1 MPLQA
6 ETEASM
12 TDRPRALVTGAARRL
27 GRAMALDLAATGWDV
42 AIHYCNSAGPAEE
55 TAAAARAL
63 GAGAATLQADLLAED
78 QTGGLITRAADALG
92 GPLSLLINNA
102 SLFEDDLVATAT
114 RQSWDRAIDVNLR
127 APVRLT
133 QDFAA
138 QAPQAGADTDG
149 EPVAGACIINMLDQ
163 RVWKPTPFFMSYSLA
178 KSALLSFTRTSA
190 QALAPH
196 VRVNAIGPGPTLM
209 AERESP
215 EHFARQ
221 RAACILG
228 RGSDAD
234 DIVVAMRFIL
244 TCKAFTG
251 QMLAIDGGQHLAW
264 QTPDIMGIDPP
275 PGS

>member
-1 MPLQA
+1 
-6 ETEASM
+6 M
-12 TDRPRALVTGAARRL
+12 TDKPRALVTGAARRL
-27 GRAMALDLAATGWDV
+27 GRAMALDLAATGWEV
-42 AIHYCNSAGPAEE
+42 AIHYHDSAGPAAQ

-63 GAGAATLQADLLAED
+63 GANAATLRADLLVED
-78 QTGGLITRAADALG
+78 QTGALVARAAEALG

-102 SLFEDDLVATAT
+102 SLFENDLVATAT
-114 RQSWDRAIDVNLR
+114 RQSWDRAMELNLR

-138 QAPQAGADTDG
+138 QAPRATSDANG

-163 RVWKPTPFFMSYSLA
+163 RVWKPTPNFMSYTLA
-178 KSALLSFTRTSA
+178 KSALLSFTRSAA
-190 QALAPH
+190 QALGPD

-215 EHFARQ
+215 DHFARQ

-234 DIVVAMRFIL
+234 DIVAAMRFIL
-244 TCKAFTG
+244 SCKAFTG
-251 QMLAIDGGQHLAW
+251 QMLAIDGGQHLIW
-264 QTPDIMGIDPP
+264 QTPDIIGIDPRAGP
-275 PGS
+275 